1 MILIKFISASNIPN
15 DFSIESNKFRL
26 LNGPLD
32 LLSGPKNG
40 LKTVSVVKKGGSRS
54 MI

>member
-1 MILIKFISASNIPN
+1 MILIKFISASDIPN
-15 DFSIESNKFRL
+15 YFSIESNIFRL

-32 LLSGPKNG
+32 LLSGPTNG